1 VQEVPSS
8 DRFPQLFWGLLALS
22 FALVMAAFL
31 AAGAI
36 RDVRQNDVLTVK
48 GSAKRPIRSDYVTW
62 RVSLSSQQ
70 PTLKASY
77 QELKTYAE
85 KVKRYLEAQRL
96 PNTEITLTPIVTSS
110 VLERYPNGQETGKT
124 LAYQL
129 RQSLQL
135 TSNEVDRITTL
146 SRQAN
151 ELINEGIPVDLA
163 PPEYLYTKL
172 SSLRIE
178 MLAEATK
185 DAKARA
191 EIIAKST
198 GNRIGV
204 VRSADTGIF
213 QITPR
218 YSTEVSD
225 SGIYDTSSLE
235 KDITAVVTVKFAI
248 E

>member
-1 VQEVPSS
+1 
-8 DRFPQLFWGLLALS
+8 
-22 FALVMAAFL
+22 
-31 AAGAI
+31 
-36 RDVRQNDVLTVK
+36 
-48 GSAKRPIRSDYVTW
+48 
-62 RVSLSSQQ
+62 
-70 PTLKASY
+70 
-77 QELKTYAE
+77 
-85 KVKRYLEAQRL
+85 LEAQRL
-96 PNTEITLTPIVTSS
+96 PSTEITSTPIVTSS
-110 VLERYPNGQETGKT
+110 ILERYPNGQETGKT

-129 RQSLQL
+129 RESLQL
-135 TSNEVDRITTL
+135 KSNEVDRITTL

-151 ELINEGIPVDLA
+151 ELINEGIPVELA
-163 PPEYLYTKL
+163 PPEYLYTQL
-172 SSLRIE
+172 SKLRIE